1 MDRQLTVEINLDD
14 LIYAFTEELR
24 HHIRDHRLLHEVAAD
39 LLAAMTTAQGKG
51 NFPSI
56 SSAPT
61 RLAL

>member
-24 HHIRDHRLLHEVAAD
+24 HHIRDERLLYEVAAD
-39 LLAAMTTAQGKG
+39 LLAGMITAQGKI
-51 NFPSI
+51 NFSAIPSA
-56 SSAPT
+56 ST